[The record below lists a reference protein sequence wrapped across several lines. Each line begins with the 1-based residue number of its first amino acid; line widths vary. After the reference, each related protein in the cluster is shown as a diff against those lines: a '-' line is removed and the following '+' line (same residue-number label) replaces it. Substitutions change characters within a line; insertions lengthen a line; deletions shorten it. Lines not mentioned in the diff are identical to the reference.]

1 MNTQLTLSRTLI
13 AAPVW
18 ALTLLLAITSPASN
32 AEATQVAAAQAQQA
46 ETAIWI
52 DVRTAEEYNAG
63 HLQGAVHIPHEQIAD
78 KIAAVTADKN
88 AVIYLYCR
96 SGRRSG
102 LALESLQALG
112 YSKVVNAGG
121 YEALK
126 AKKTTGQ

>member
-32 AEATQVAAAQAQQA
+32 AEAAQVAAAQAQQA

>member
-112 YSKVVNAGG
+112 YSKVENAGG

>member
-18 ALTLLLAITSPASN
+18 ALALLLAITSPGSK
-32 AEATQVAAAQAQQA
+32 AEATEAVQAQQSK
-46 ETAIWI
+46 TAIWI

-78 KIAAVTADKN
+78 KIAAVTEDKN

-126 AKKTTGQ
+126 AKESTGQ